1 MKNILFAGGVSI
13 LLSPS
18 WVAAA
23 EITVTM
29 AGMKYTPAQISA
41 SVGDTIRFVN
51 DGDADHNVFV
61 PTAQFATDLGKQEPG
76 KEAVMTVG
84 RAGTFEIECVF
95 HSHMHAVV
103 EVK

>member
-1 MKNILFAGGVSI
+1 MKKFLFAGGLSL
-13 LLSPS
+13 LLSPGL
-18 WVAAA
+18 VAAA

-29 AGMKYTPAQISA
+29 AGMKYAPAQISA
-41 SVGDTIRFVN
+41 SVGDAIRFVN

-61 PTAQFATDLGKQEPG
+61 PTAQFATDLGKQQPG
-76 KEAVMTVG
+76 QEAVMTIG
-84 RAGTFEIECVF
+84 KAGTFEVECVF